1 MKVSVKRSRAGLGL
15 FAKEE
20 FNKGE
25 FIVEYTVPVLTM
37 AEADKEGG
45 KYLFQVN
52 SKKTVDGSPR
62 TNIARYINHSCEPK
76 AESHI
81 ESGRILIKAMK
92 TILPNEEITINYG
105 KEYFDNQIKSIGCK
119 CKKCL
124 SKLV

>member
-1 MKVSVKRSRAGLGL
+1 MKVSAKRSRAGLGL

-20 FNKGE
+20 FKNGE
-25 FIVEYTVPVLTM
+25 FIVEYTGPVLTS
-37 AEADKEGG
+37 AEADKKGG

-62 TNIARYINHSCEPK
+62 TNVARYINHSCEPN

-92 TILPNEEITINYG
+92 TILPNEEIPSTTARNIL
-105 KEYFDNQIKSIGCK
+105 ITRSS
-119 CKKCL
+119 L
-124 SKLV
+124 